1 MWTKNRSAYAHIF
14 MRIVL
19 GCVAVTVIAGA
30 SCQRRQV
37 ERNDDARRRMVEKQI
52 IARGIEDDRVIQA
65 MLKVPRHRFVPE
77 KYRHYAYSDTPVPIG
92 HGQTISQ
99 PYIVAL
105 MTEALNLSSADRV
118 LEIGT
123 GSGYQAAILAEIA
136 KEVYT
141 IEIVEPLG
149 RGAEKLLRDMGY
161 DNIEVMVG
169 DGYLGWPEHAPF
181 DRIIVTCA
189 PTEIPQPLIDQ
200 LKEGGIMMIPVGTAG
215 FQYLYRVKKYMGEAE
230 TEEVIPVSF
239 VPLTGPH
246 AK

>member
-1 MWTKNRSAYAHIF
+1 MWTKSRLTYAHIF
-14 MRIVL
+14 IRIAMI
-19 GCVAVTVIAGA
+19 CVVVAVIAGA
-30 SCQRRQV
+30 SCQRRPV
-37 ERNDDARRRMVEKQI
+37 ERYDDARKRMVEKQI
-52 IARGIEDDRVIQA
+52 IARGIEDGRVIQA
-65 MLKVPRHRFVPE
+65 MLKVPRHRFIPE
-77 KYRHYAYSDTPVPIG
+77 KYRHYAYSDSPVPIG

-136 KEVYT
+136 SEVYT

-149 RGAEKLLRDMGY
+149 TAAEGLLREMGY
-161 DNIEVMVG
+161 DNVEVMVG

-189 PTEIPQPLIDQ
+189 PTEIPEPLIDQ

-215 FQYLYRVKKYMGEAE
+215 FQYLYRVKKYMGQAE